1 MKYIV
6 TENQYKILLRED
18 RVDYLRNQFVIDP
31 TLLDNSTEGSN
42 DREEFEDGDRQPGGM
57 GKPKNK
63 IEPIQDHN
71 GVDIAYVITN
81 KKGNTCQR

>member
-31 TLLDNSTEGSN
+31 PLLDDSTEVMTEKSLKMVIDN
-42 DREEFEDGDRQPGGM
+42 RVVYE
-57 GKPKNK
+57 NLK
-63 IEPIQDHN
+63 I
-71 GVDIAYVITN
+71 
-81 KKGNTCQR
+81 K